1 MKSPTHAAVPADPA
15 GTGEAPGPA
24 VQPGKVLGIFD
35 LGSNSV
41 RLMLVRVGPV
51 NASCTVLNQVKHMV
65 RLGEG
70 VFLHGRLNEEA
81 MQRTVHVLQGMAGMC
96 SAYGVTDIVAC
107 ATAAV
112 RDADN
117 ARLSQAGPGAYGAD
131 LHCHF
136 RTGGGAPDLSGRGQR
151 PGIQ

>member
-51 NASCTVLNQVKHMV
+51 NASCTVLN
-65 RLGEG
+65 
-70 VFLHGRLNEEA
+70 
-81 MQRTVHVLQGMAGMC
+81 
-96 SAYGVTDIVAC
+96 
-107 ATAAV
+107 
-112 RDADN
+112 
-117 ARLSQAGPGAYGAD
+117 
-131 LHCHF
+131 
-136 RTGGGAPDLSGRGQR
+136 
-151 PGIQ
+151 